1 MTDLLRRLEAGE
13 LGDPLPVL
21 AYLAGRGVDVR
32 DAELNE
38 ARRRALLLLAAGGD
52 PARELRVDD
61 RAVKALAAELHTDE
75 RRRALGR
82 GLDQLV
88 LQVRDLPRVRE
99 AALYLA
105 ADVDFAWRLYAVALL
120 ADELA

>member
-1 MTDLLRRLEAGE
+1 MTPDQQEFLRTNINQDAADLMALEENCSKTIDSVNVHFA
-13 LGDPLPVL
+13 
-21 AYLAGRGVDVR
+21 
-32 DAELNE
+32 
-38 ARRRALLLLAAGGD
+38 
-52 PARELRVDD
+52 
-61 RAVKALAAELHTDE
+61 ALAAELHTDE